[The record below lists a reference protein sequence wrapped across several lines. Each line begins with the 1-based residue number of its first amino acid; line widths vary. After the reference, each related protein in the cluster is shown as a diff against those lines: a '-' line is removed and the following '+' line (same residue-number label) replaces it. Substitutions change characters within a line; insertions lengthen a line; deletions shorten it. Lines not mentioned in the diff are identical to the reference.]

1 MITGPPSSPILK
13 LSEDWVTETADTDV
27 YNVTLQWDLPG
38 SFENFIS
45 QYVVTVAPELPP
57 CGGGLCLV
65 TPGMREFAL
74 RKLMLTM
81 GVGQTYNATIRS
93 DNCNNTQIG
102 KSSNSFPITLH
113 GEHESIYIHK
123 STF

>member
-1 MITGPPSSPILK
+1 LINTGPPSSPLLK
-13 LSEDWVTETADTDV
+13 LSEDWITETADTDV

-65 TPGMREFAL
+65 TPGDEGIC
-74 RKLMLTM
+74 TE
-81 GVGQTYNATIRS
+81 GVDADSGSWPDLQCYN
-93 DNCNNTQIG
+93 
-102 KSSNSFPITLH
+102 P
-113 GEHESIYIHK
+113 
-123 STF
+123 